1 MKSSIL
7 AATVAVVAAQPFMA
21 SPYVTRAPMA
31 VNPYYG
37 AASYAAPAYGAY
49 GAYGRSY
56 GYAQPTYA
64 APAPVAPEP
73 EQTPESN
80 LAFLDMLITLR
91 MLKGGA
97 GANVATEYVL
107 DNTSGNMVKA
117 GGSSNLM
124 TMLMLSQGL
133 GGTGANSMGLYNL
146 LNAKRNA
153 EKKYIMSEGASVTVA
168 GNTYTGYTE
177 APGQGNALSALL
189 WGGTGQ
195 SGLSAGSMLP
205 ILLMGGAGPFGTNA
219 NDLVSAGILG
229 SGAW

>member
-1 MKSSIL
+1 MKTVL
-7 AATVAVVAAQPFMA
+7 AATLAVAAAQPFMA
-21 SPYVTRAPMA
+21 SPYVARAPMA

-37 AASYAAPAYGAY
+37 RGFAAPSAAVSPAYSYASPYV
-49 GAYGRSY
+49 
-56 GYAQPTYA
+56 A
-64 APAPVAPEP
+64 APAPEP
-73 EQTPESN
+73 ETTPESN

-91 MLKGGA
+91 MLRGGA
-97 GANVATEYVL
+97 GANVAKEFVL
-107 DNTSGNMVKA
+107 DNDTGKMVAA

-133 GGTGANSMGLYNL
+133 GGTGANSLGLYNL

-168 GNTYTGYTE
+168 GNTYNGYTE

-205 ILLMGGAGPFGTNA
+205 ILLMGGAGPFGTDA
-219 NDLVSAGILG
+219 NDLVTAGIFG